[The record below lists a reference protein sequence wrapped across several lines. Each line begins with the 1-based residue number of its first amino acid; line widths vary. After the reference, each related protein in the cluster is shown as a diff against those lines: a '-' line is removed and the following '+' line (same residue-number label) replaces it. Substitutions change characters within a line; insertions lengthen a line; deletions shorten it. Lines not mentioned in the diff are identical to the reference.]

1 MLGEKTRK
9 VPLMF
14 FLFFNFLGYLCN
26 LALKLQKPA
35 QKVWN
40 SRNVILSCN
49 LLLWY
54 IDYSLVL
61 ERTPKIPKFEHNNIG
76 STLPTV
82 CFRQQQTFRTF
93 FSQKP
98 NFKSVE
104 HQKVQT
110 NITVFKSSAE
120 NVIF

>member
-1 MLGEKTRK
+1 MVLETRRVGEKTRK

-14 FLFFNFLGYLCN
+14 FLFLNFLGYLCN
-26 LALKLQKPA
+26 LALKLQKPPA

-54 IDYSLVL
+54 ILISFG
-61 ERTPKIPKFEHNNIG
+61 TNTKIPKFEHNIG
-76 STLPTV
+76 TLPTV
-82 CFRQQQTFRTF
+82 LFPTTKTFRTF
-93 FSQKP
+93 FLQKP

-110 NITVFKSSAE
+110 NITDVFKK
-120 NVIF
+120 FC